1 MCSLIPRP
9 SCDKKRLGTRLVNVE
24 AIQTSAMISP
34 REYTASLDPSVC
46 TVFQCD
52 MTEADIILWV
62 FFTQKQEIR
71 QRGISTSHQ
80 VAVNLTEGRFT
91 SNISISQSDVNKNT
105 SILCLAS
112 VIQGTDV
119 LSSPAFF
126 KVQGLLGPP
135 PNLTLTVPT
144 DLQLEQR
151 LEEFVRVLIW
161 DEPNTLNITDVE
173 PDISHY
179 QVCYNLST
187 ALTCINITGREF
199 IFLNV
204 RINLLFTVTA
214 VNVVGEGNGSTVI
227 HWACDSSNSKMNML

>member
-1 MCSLIPRP
+1 MCLAE
-9 SCDKKRLGTRLVNVE
+9 LVNVE
-24 AIQTSAMISP
+24 AIQTSATILP
-34 REYTASLDPSVC
+34 REYIAILDPSAS

-52 MTEADIILWV
+52 VTGADCILWIV
-62 FFTQKQEIR
+62 DGFFAQRQEIR
-71 QRGISTSHQ
+71 QRGISISHQ
-80 VAVNLTEGRFT
+80 VTVNLTEGRFT
-91 SNISISQSDVNKNT
+91 SNISISQSDMNKNT

-187 ALTCINITGREF
+187 ALTCINTTGREF

-214 VNVVGEGNGSTVI
+214 VNVVGEGNGSTVV
-227 HWACDSSNSKMNML
+227 HWACDSNNSKMNML